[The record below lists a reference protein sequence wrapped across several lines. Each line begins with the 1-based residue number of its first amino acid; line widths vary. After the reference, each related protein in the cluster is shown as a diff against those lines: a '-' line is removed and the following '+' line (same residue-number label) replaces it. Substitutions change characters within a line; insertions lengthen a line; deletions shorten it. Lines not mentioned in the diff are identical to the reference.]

1 MHRYETIS
9 FPRSKGIFL
18 SQQKYV
24 YTSSLLDIKHIYEE
38 DKYDKSDKLRRAL
51 EKSEQLPRITIKD

>member
-24 YTSSLLDIKHIYEE
+24 HTSSLLDIKHIYEE

>member
-9 FPRSKGIFL
+9 FPRSKDIFL

-24 YTSSLLDIKHIYEE
+24 HTSSLLDIKHIYEE

>member
-38 DKYDKSDKLRRAL
+38 DKSDKLRRAL